1 MILSGVCAQ
10 EADGCFHILKESRS
24 WTSFLNV
31 AVGNACNYIAGPGKS
46 SQLRNFIIGIG
57 KVPGASLNKNNERK
71 RPGRAFLRYLG
82 HEQIQGDVLTGLCG
96 INDPRAEDRQ
106 ALEAGVTGNSQHF

>member
-1 MILSGVCAQ
+1 MVLRGMGAQ
-10 EADGCFHILKESRS
+10 ETDGCFHILQECGCG
-24 WTSFLNV
+24 TAFFNV
-31 AVGNACNYIAGPGKS
+31 AVGNACHYIAGPCKS

-71 RPGRAFLRYLG
+71 RTGGAFLRYLG

-106 ALEAGVTGNSQHF
+106 SLEAGVTGNSQHF